1 MITGSPERLTAGR
14 PERLVVGSRG
24 SPLALR
30 QTEIVLERLKPL
42 GVETELCLVKTSGDV
57 FLDKPLHQISG
68 FGVFVAEI
76 DDRMLSGEIDL
87 AVHSMKDLPTKRP
100 VELAISAVLKRD
112 SPYDILVS
120 KSSGGGL
127 EDLREGAVVG
137 TSSMRRSAQLR
148 RARPDLSIK
157 SLRGNLQTRLR
168 KLNQGDYDAIVLAE
182 AGLQRMGYELDY
194 TRLDPEMFVP
204 SANQGTIVVVAK
216 MGTQA
221 ELYSRFIDDM
231 PTRTETMI
239 ERKILE
245 TVGGGCIVPMA
256 VHADADDERARVVAE
271 VLSLD
276 GKRFVR
282 VDETIPIVDGYEE
295 LAANLGRKLL
305 EMGGGELVDEAVKA
319 FGAR

>member
-1 MITGSPERLTAGR
+1 M
-14 PERLVVGSRG
+14 VGSRG

-30 QTEIVLERLKPL
+30 QTETVRDLLLGL
-42 GVETELCLVKTSGDV
+42 GVETELLVVKTSGDV
-57 FLDKPLHQISG
+57 FLDKPLHQLSG

-76 DDRMLSGEIDL
+76 DERMLRGEIDL

-100 VELAISAVLKRD
+100 EQLTISAILKRD

-120 KSSGGGL
+120 RIGAGL
-127 EDLREGAVVG
+127 DDLKPGAVVG
-137 TSSMRRSAQLR
+137 TSSMRRAAQLHR
-148 RARPDLSIK
+148 IRPDLEVK
-157 SLRGNLQTRLR
+157 SLRGNLQTRLG
-168 KLNQGDYDAIVLAE
+168 KLNRGDFDAIVLAE
-182 AGLQRMGYELDY
+182 AGVQRMGLDLDY
-194 TRLDPEMFVP
+194 IRLDIDRFVP
-204 SANQGTIVVVAK
+204 SANQGTIIVVARK
-216 MGTQA
+216 GTKA
-221 ELYSRFIDDM
+221 ELYSKSIDDM

-256 VHADADDERARVVAE
+256 VHADVNGSDVRVLAE

-282 VDETIPIVDGYEE
+282 VEE
-295 LAANLGRKLL
+295 QISLQEDYLEPAASLGRRLM
-305 EMGGGELVDEAVKA
+305 ERGGRELVLEAVKV